1 MKLLLDESVPRGL
14 KQHFPSDFDVST
26 VQENGWASVKNGAL
40 LCLAADDGFG
50 ALITADKGFAYQ
62 HNQETL
68 PVPVIILHAHRTTLK
83 HLVPAVPAIV
93 DALRR
98 DLERRVCHVRT

>member
-14 KQHFPSDFDVST
+14 EQHFPSDFDVST
-26 VQENGWASVKNGAL
+26 VQENGWVSVKNGAL
-40 LCLAADDGFG
+40 LRLAADGGFE

-68 PVPVIILHAHRTTLK
+68 PVPVSFCTLIEQR
-83 HLVPAVPAIV
+83 LSIWFQPCQQ
-93 DALRR
+93 L
-98 DLERRVCHVRT
+98 LMC